1 MQEPVERA
9 GSQQRY
15 ALGKIA
21 GNKAQA
27 FRNALETVF
36 DGVFVQKHHLRRL
49 RHMHPR
55 VQKVVFQRFQ
65 ETIVAVMKSGNTA
78 QRFLRRAFAAADQ
91 LLTFPREIDLLQ
103 RIRPLSGKIRF
114 AADSAT

>member
-36 DGVFVQKHHLRRL
+36 DGVFVQKHHLSG
-49 RHMHPR
+49 MGD
-55 VQKVVFQRFQ
+55 
-65 ETIVAVMKSGNTA
+65 IAV
-78 QRFLRRAFAAADQ
+78 
-91 LLTFPREIDLLQ
+91 
-103 RIRPLSGKIRF
+103 
-114 AADSAT
+114 